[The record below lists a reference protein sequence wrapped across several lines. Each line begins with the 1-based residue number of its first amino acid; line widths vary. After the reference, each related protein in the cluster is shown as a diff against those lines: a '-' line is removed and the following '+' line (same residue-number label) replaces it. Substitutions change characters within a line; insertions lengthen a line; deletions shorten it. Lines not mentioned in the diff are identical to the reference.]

1 MTNSVPAL
9 WITALAS
16 LGAFACSAGDV
27 GDPASGSLSGEETT
41 TLAQDLRGADPASYL
56 LLRRDVRRCA
66 APACG
71 GFFVDPVNSDTLRCA
86 DGQRSEECYVA
97 DLDLSAL
104 GLSPAQEAS
113 LRSDPTT
120 FLVQGELRSRG
131 ARSTLADLSVSEA
144 WHGHAD
150 TTPGGQ
156 FLRARNDG
164 IVCITTPC
172 LSFSAELLNRQEPAF
187 SVAEIDLSRVT
198 QDTSAGL
205 EQLNAPDGLLLAA
218 RRTTVRGQGGSARG
232 LRASEFY
239 VPFVAEPQSCGSR
252 GQSQCADG
260 SFCNFPVAAACGS
273 FDAPGVCEPSPQ
285 VCFEI
290 FAPVCGCDGETYAN
304 SCFAAAAGVS
314 VSATGECEPPPQ
326 LCGSRGLPRCDAGSF
341 CSFPPESN
349 CGRADAP
356 GACAVRPE
364 ACIQLFKPVC
374 GCDGK
379 TYGNSCNAA
388 SAGVSVAFDG
398 SCRAPR
404 P

>member
-1 MTNSVPAL
+1 MPNSSSAL
-9 WITALAS
+9 WISALAS
-16 LGAFACSAGDV
+16 LGALACSAGDV
-27 GDPASGSLSGEETT
+27 GDLASVSGEDTT
-41 TLAQDLRGADPASYL
+41 TLAQDLRGPAPASYL

-66 APACG
+66 SPACG
-71 GFFVDPVNSDTLRCA
+71 GFFVDPVNQDTLRCA

-97 DLDLSAL
+97 DLDLGAL
-104 GLSPAQEAS
+104 GLSADQEAV
-113 LRSDPTT
+113 LRNDPTT
-120 FLVQGELRSRG
+120 FLVQGALRSRS
-131 ARSTLADLSVSEA
+131 ARRGSLADLNVTEV

-150 TTPGGQ
+150 TTPSGQ
-156 FLRARNDG
+156 FLRASNNG

-172 LSFSAELLNRQEPAF
+172 LSFSAELLNRNEPAF
-187 SVAEIDLSRVT
+187 SVAEVDLSRVT
-198 QDTSAGL
+198 EDTTAGL
-205 EQLNAPDGLLLAA
+205 EQLNAPEGLLLAA
-218 RRTTVRGQGGSARG
+218 RRTTVRGTAGTARG

-239 VPFVAEPQSCGSR
+239 VPFVAEAQSCGSR

-260 SFCNFPVAAACGS
+260 SFCNFPVEAACGS
-273 FDAPGVCEPSPQ
+273 FDAPGVCEPIPQ

-326 LCGSRGLPRCDAGSF
+326 LCGSRGLPGCDADSF
-341 CSFPPESN
+341 CSFPAEAN

-356 GACAVRPE
+356 GTCAVRPQ

-398 SCRAPR
+398 SCDAPN